1 MCAIDGIKSYN
12 VKTNLEGSNLDI
24 NGMHF
29 RRNQYDGYTLNGSLH
44 RFHNHGLHNADNYCF
59 SQLKQT
65 INSLF
70 DNFNINPDITPINGF
85 EFGVNIKL
93 SYNPNYLVQRIIL
106 HKSNTGSSKAYFK
119 EFEYENYAIKIY
131 NKSELTTVEPF
142 HSDNILRIEVKVRKM
157 RYIKKQGVHCKVLS
171 DFLDIS
177 IMEQLEKILLNVV
190 DECLI
195 IDFTD
200 NEVNYLSDKDKI
212 LHLKYINPVFWVNLH
227 QNRRAYFREKERCT
241 KFIEQ
246 HSNSNLKIELKNL
259 IHEKCIELRDYAITN
274 NISESWDKITNA
286 QTTKA
291 DKITTCGIC
300 AKISKE
306 DKITVSQI
314 IGNISQADK
323 ITTFENENKRAKKDK
338 ITIKINSDSVPLITS
353 ENISLKYCKT
363 CGRVILNPMPRQ
375 KFCSPKEVGEQ
386 AAHKCRNADSNP
398 RNKTKYMFNK
408 INSQQTLFDIIDYV
422 RPERI
427 KYINQF

>member
-1 MCAIDGIKSYN
+1 MCAIDGIKSYH
-12 VKTNLEGSNLDI
+12 VKTNLEETNLKI

-29 RRNQYDGYTLNGSLH
+29 RLNQHNGYTLNGSLH
-44 RFHNHGLHNADNYCF
+44 RFHNHGLHNADNYCL

-93 SYNPNYLVQRIIL
+93 SHNPNYLIQRIIL

-119 EFEYENYAIKIY
+119 EFEYKNYAIKIY
-131 NKSELTTVEPF
+131 NKSELTAVEPF
-142 HSDNILRIEVKVRKM
+142 HSDNILRIEVKVKKM
-157 RYIKKQGVHCKVLS
+157 RYIQKQGVYCKVLS
-171 DFLDIS
+171 DFLGGT
-177 IMEQLEKILLNVV
+177 IMEQLEKILINII

-195 IDFTD
+195 IDFAD
-200 NEVNYLSDKDKI
+200 NQVECLSDKDKI
-212 LHLKYINPVFWVNLH
+212 IYLQYINPSYWITLH

-241 KFIEQ
+241 KFIEK

-259 IHEKCIELRDYAITN
+259 IREKCNELRDFAVTN
-274 NISESWDKITNA
+274 NITESWDKITNL
-286 QTTKA
+286 QTNKA

-306 DKITVSQI
+306 DKNTVSQI
-314 IGNISQADK
+314 NGNITQADK

-353 ENISLKYCKT
+353 ENISIKYCKT
-363 CGRVILNPMPRQ
+363 CGRVISNPMPRQ

-398 RNKTKYMFNK
+398 RNKTKYMFYK
-408 INSQQTLFDIIDYV
+408 INSHQTLFDVVDYV
-422 RPERI
+422 RTERKI
-427 KYINQF
+427 YLTQ